1 MHVNFELTLMLY
13 YFTNFKVAFNSKKFN
28 KQLKFSSLD
37 YDLLLRN
44 SHLILFFFFN
54 PEYIPKKAN
63 RINKKQPDLSC

>member
-13 YFTNFKVAFNSKKFN
+13 YFTNLKVAFNSKKFN
-28 KQLKFSSLD
+28 KQLKFYSLD

-44 SHLILFFFFN
+44 SHSFFFFN

-63 RINKKQPDLSC
+63 RINKKQPGLSC